1 MKIKLYKHQKE
12 GIKFL
17 KKKKTAAL
25 LCEPGTGKTLMMIRR
40 LEDLVDKGRVRRILI
55 VSPIAVVPNWK
66 QELKTFWKNKDS
78 IGAMVWEG
86 TPTKR
91 KDYPK
96 LIKGQLKPTI
106 VLINYDKVRLD
117 KKLLMRCGF
126 DCIVCDESQ
135 KIMHRN
141 SGQSRAIRSLGK
153 KATYRYIMT
162 GTPMS
167 TGYENY
173 WSQFLFMDDKV
184 FGTRFQDFQDEYC
197 QMGGFQGKQIV
208 GYNNVKKLKRKIEKK
223 SFIVRKEDCLDLPP
237 VIENKRYFE
246 LSPKARKAYKEL
258 DKELMTEV
266 EGIDCLDIPFGA
278 PDNIKETID
287 YILGCIEQ
295 GYTIDKDGPQSDFL
309 VLENALVKTMKLQ
322 QITGGF
328 VKNTETE
335 KTMLIDKGK
344 LNLLQEVIESHPGEQ
359 IVIFCKYRAE
369 IDTIMKLYPK
379 AVELSG
385 KTKDKGIPVKQFQEG
400 KAPIIVVQLKTGS
413 AGINLTK
420 GSVVIFYSWSASY
433 IDMRQARDRLD
444 RIGQKNKINL
454 YYLIAK
460 DTIDESSLEVLKERE
475 RMSKK
480 IL

>member
-40 LEDLVDKGRVRRILI
+40 LEDLVDKGKVRRILI

-66 QELKTFWKNKDS
+66 QELKTFWKSKDS
-78 IGAMVWEG
+78 IGAMIWEG

-91 KDYPK
+91 KDFPK

-117 KKLLMRCGF
+117 KKLLMKCGF

-258 DKELMTEV
+258 DKELIAEI
-266 EGIDCLDIPFGA
+266 EGIYPEVFPFGITNL
-278 PDNIKETID
+278 DGMFRDILLNGNNDCKVKSID
-287 YILGCIEQ
+287 LE
-295 GYTIDKDGPQSDFL
+295 KDLL
-309 VLENALVKTMKLQ
+309 VLDNALVKTMKLQ

-400 KAPIIVVQLKTGS
+400 KAPIIVVQLKTGP

>member
-1 MKIKLYKHQKE
+1 
-12 GIKFL
+12 
-17 KKKKTAAL
+17 
-25 LCEPGTGKTLMMIRR
+25 
-40 LEDLVDKGRVRRILI
+40 
-55 VSPIAVVPNWK
+55 
-66 QELKTFWKNKDS
+66 
-78 IGAMVWEG
+78 
-86 TPTKR
+86 
-91 KDYPK
+91 
-96 LIKGQLKPTI
+96 
-106 VLINYDKVRLD
+106 
-117 KKLLMRCGF
+117 
-126 DCIVCDESQ
+126 
-135 KIMHRN
+135 
-141 SGQSRAIRSLGK
+141 
-153 KATYRYIMT
+153 
-162 GTPMS
+162 MS

-237 VIENKRYFE
+237 VIENRRYFE

-258 DKELMTEV
+258 DKELIAEI
-266 EGIDCLDIPFGA
+266 EGIYPEVFPFGITNL
-278 PDNIKETID
+278 DGMFRDILLNGDTDYKVKSID
-287 YILGCIEQ
+287 LE
-295 GYTIDKDGPQSDFL
+295 KDLL
-309 VLENALVKTMKLQ
+309 VLDNALVKTMKLQ

-385 KTKDKGIPVKQFQEG
+385 KTKDKGIPVKQFQEE

>member
-1 MKIKLYKHQKE
+1 MKVKLYKHQKE
-12 GIKFL
+12 GLKFL

-25 LCEPGTGKTLMMIRR
+25 LMEPGTGKTLIVIRR
-40 LEDLVDKGRVRRILI
+40 LEHLVKQDKVKRILI
-55 VSPIAVVPNWK
+55 ISPVAVVPNWA
-66 QELKTFWKNKDS
+66 QELKTFWKNKDN
-78 IGAMVWEG
+78 IGAMIWEG
-86 TPTKR
+86 SPAVR
-91 KDYPK
+91 KDFPK
-96 LIKGQLKPTI
+96 LLKNQQKATI
-106 VLINYDKVRLD
+106 VLINYDKVRND
-117 KKLLMRCGF
+117 KKLLLKCGF

-141 SGQSRAIRSLGK
+141 SQQTRAVRLLGK
-153 KATYRYIMT
+153 RATYRYIMT

-173 WSQFLFMDDKV
+173 WSQYLFMDDKV
-184 FGTRFQDFQDEYC
+184 FGTRFQDFQDTYC
-197 QMGGFQGKQIV
+197 VMGGFQGKQII
-208 GYNNVKKLKRKIEKK
+208 GYNKIPNLKKKIEKK
-223 SFIVRKEDCLDLPP
+223 AFIVRKEDCLDLPP

-258 DKELMTEV
+258 DKELIAEI
-266 EGIDCLDIPFGA
+266 EGIYPEEFPFGITNSENLFKDLLFTSSR
-278 PDNIKETID
+278 DNIKSTNP
-287 YILGCIEQ
+287 Q
-295 GYTIDKDGPQSDFL
+295 KDLL
-309 VLENALVKTMKLQ
+309 VLDNALVKTMKLQ

-328 VKNTETE
+328 VKNTETD
-335 KTMLIDKGK
+335 KTLLIDKGK
-344 LNLLQEVIESHPGEQ
+344 LNLLQEVVSSHPQEQ
-359 IVIFCKYRAE
+359 IVIFCKFRAE

-385 KTKDKGIPVKQFQEG
+385 KTKDKGVPVKQFQEG
-400 KAPIIVVQLKTGS
+400 KAPIIVVQLKTGA

-433 IDMRQARDRLD
+433 IDMRQAKDRLD
-444 RIGQKNKINL
+444 RIGQKNKVNL

-460 DTIDESSLEVLKERE
+460 NSIDEVSLEVLKERE

>member
-1 MKIKLYKHQKE
+1 
-12 GIKFL
+12 
-17 KKKKTAAL
+17 
-25 LCEPGTGKTLMMIRR
+25 
-40 LEDLVDKGRVRRILI
+40 
-55 VSPIAVVPNWK
+55 
-66 QELKTFWKNKDS
+66 
-78 IGAMVWEG
+78 MVWEG
-86 TPTKR
+86 TPAKR
-91 KDYPK
+91 KEFPK
-96 LIKGQLKPTI
+96 LLKNQLKPTI
-106 VLINYDKVRLD
+106 VLINYDKVRND
-117 KKLLMRCGF
+117 KKLLAKCGF

-141 SGQSRAIRSLGK
+141 SQQTRAVRSLGK

-173 WSQFLFMDDKV
+173 WSQFLFMNDKV
-184 FGTRFQDFQDEYC
+184 FGTRFEDFENKYC
-197 QMGGFQGKQIV
+197 VMGGFQGKQIV
-208 GYNNVKKLKRKIEKK
+208 GYKKIDLLKKKIQKR
-223 SFIVRKEDCLDLPP
+223 SYIVRKEDCLDLPP

-258 DKELMTEV
+258 DKELIAEV
-266 EGIDCLDIPFGA
+266 EGVDCLDIPFGA
-278 PDNIKETID
+278 PDNIKEAINIKLD
-287 YILGCIEQ
+287 EIHK
-295 GYTIDKDGPQSDFL
+295 GYTKNGDIQSDLL

-328 VKNTETE
+328 IKNTETD
-335 KTMLIDKGK
+335 KTLLIDKGK
-344 LNLLQEVIESHPGEQ
+344 LNLLQEIIDNHPQEQ
-359 IVIFCKYRAE
+359 VVIFCRFRAE

-385 KTKDKGIPVKQFQEG
+385 KTKDKGIPVKTFQDG

-433 IDMRQARDRLD
+433 IDMRQAKDRLD
-444 RIGQKNKINL
+444 RIGQKNTVNL

-460 DTIDESSLEVLKERE
+460 DTIDEISLEVLKERE